1 MLDVTFPRIL
11 LDTIE
16 QEAESPRGSRRRKP
30 LAPAL
35 RPTQHASGSGLL
47 HAGSVLLEVWEVE
60 AMPDERDLRAHFE
73 AILGR
78 DLVGGELVLL
88 RERVALHAWHR
99 DSPPSSQSAFPGG
112 VTSREIGTTGSST
125 KGCGKHDVLDVGG
138 RSRTERDGKVEF
150 LLSDFYCTS
159 RREVVWLHEPVTVV
173 ATPQSETAVY
183 LTTRRRLVG
192 QSGEPSTDVAIQ
204 VFAWGSDGSPAGPV
218 SFDWRCFVP
227 TEQGVVIT

>member
-1 MLDVTFPRIL
+1 
-11 LDTIE
+11 
-16 QEAESPRGSRRRKP
+16 
-30 LAPAL
+30 
-35 RPTQHASGSGLL
+35 
-47 HAGSVLLEVWEVE
+47 
-60 AMPDERDLRAHFE
+60 MPDERDLRAHFE

-78 DLVGGELVLL
+78 GLVGGEVVLL

-99 DSPPSSQSAFPGG
+99 DAAPSGQQSVFPGG

-138 RSRTERDGKVEF
+138 RSLTGRDGTVEF
-150 LLSDFYCTS
+150 LLSDFYCPP
-159 RREVVWLHEPVTVV
+159 RRGLALEEPVTIV

-192 QSGEPSTDVAIQ
+192 PSGGSFNDVSIR
-204 VFAWGSDGSPAGPV
+204 VTAWDSDGNSAGPV

-227 TEQGVVIT
+227 TLLFPVID